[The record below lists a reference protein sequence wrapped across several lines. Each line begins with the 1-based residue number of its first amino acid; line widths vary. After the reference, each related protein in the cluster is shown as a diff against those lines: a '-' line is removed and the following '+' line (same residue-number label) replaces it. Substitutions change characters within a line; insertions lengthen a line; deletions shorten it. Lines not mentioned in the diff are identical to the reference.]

1 MKIAFNQIL
10 ISILLLLACST
21 QAQVVIGGHVDAEL
35 VAEMT
40 GIAPGQD
47 TWVALRLDHME
58 NWHTYWKNPGDA
70 GRATEITWTLPEGV
84 TAGDIVWPT
93 PKRIE
98 LPADLVDFGYENEIF
113 LLVPLSI
120 PASYQGE
127 SLDITAN
134 AQWLECEDI
143 CIPGGAVVSL
153 SLPVMDATQIT
164 PNEQWVEAF
173 SLTRA
178 SIPTSN
184 VSFDSTFSIS
194 EGNLNILVQATEA
207 VFADASEISFIPGEH
222 RVFNYVSPQ
231 EITYQLSSLQLT
243 QEHHPRFSAAPE
255 EITGLLL
262 VTDESGQQISYEIA
276 ATPDG
281 ISASDLAGL
290 LAANAEGITNATA
303 VSEMNLLLVFA
314 FALLGGLILNLMP
327 CVFPVLSL
335 KVLSLASNSK
345 SSQQEKRLHGLAYT
359 AGVIVAF
366 LILASVL
373 LSLQAGGA
381 LIGWGFHLQSPW
393 FISLLIFL
401 FFIMGLSMSG
411 VVEFGTSIMGVGTEL
426 QDKEGYTGSFFTG
439 ILASVVASPC
449 TAPFMGAALGFAFTQ
464 TASIALT
471 VFVALGLGMALPFL
485 LVSFNPTLSKLLP
498 HPGKWMLTF
507 KQILAFPLYATAVW
521 LLWVLGNQTGTDG
534 MALVIACCV
543 LLAAAAWLYQR
554 RHDIQSAF
562 WRYANALIILL
573 CLAVTIGVVRS
584 PLLETQTIA
593 SGISEDAAYEAYS
606 DARLAELRSNGQ
618 PVFVNMTA
626 SWCITCLVNEKVAL
640 NSEAVITALAENNIT
655 YLKGDWT
662 NNDPEITEVLR
673 RYETSGVPLYLM
685 YPSDPSLPAEVLPQ
699 ILTTGV
705 VLDAIERI

>member
-1 MKIAFNQIL
+1 MKSIFLHIL
-10 ISILLLLACST
+10 VSTLMLLSFSG
-21 QAQVVIGGHVDAEL
+21 QAQVVIGDHVDAEL
-35 VAEMT
+35 VAEMN
-40 GIAPGQD
+40 GVAAGQT
-47 TWVALRLDHME
+47 TWIALRLDHME

-70 GRATEITWTLPEGV
+70 GRATQINWTLPAGV

-98 LPADLVDFGYENEIF
+98 LPADLVDFGYEDEIY
-113 LLVPLSI
+113 LQVPLSI
-120 PASYQGE
+120 PPTFQGS

-153 SLPVMDATQIT
+153 SLPVLDASQIT
-164 PNEQWVEAF
+164 QNEQWIEGFAT
-173 SLTRA
+173 TRA

-184 VSFDSTFSIS
+184 VSFNTTFSIADGS
-194 EGNLNILVQATEA
+194 LNILVQATEA
-207 VFADASEISFIPGEH
+207 VFEHVNSIRFIPGEH
-222 RVFNYVSPQ
+222 RVFDYISPQ
-231 EITYQLSSLQLT
+231 EITYQLSSLQLS
-243 QEHHPRFSAAPE
+243 QGHHPRLSEAPD

-262 VTDESGQQISYEIA
+262 VTDDSGQQISYEIIA
-276 ATPDG
+276 APDG
-281 ISASDLAGL
+281 INASNLGL
-290 LAANAEGITNATA
+290 LSANLATA
-303 VSEMNLLLVFA
+303 GSPSTATEMNLLLVFV
-314 FALLGGLILNLMP
+314 FAMLGGMILNLMP

-335 KVLSLASNSK
+335 KVLSLASNSN

-359 AGVIVAF
+359 AGVIAAF

-373 LSLQAGGA
+373 LALQAGGA

-426 QDKEGYTGSFFTG
+426 QDKEGYSGSFFTG

-449 TAPFMGAALGFAFTQ
+449 TAPFMGAALGFTFTQ
-464 TASIALT
+464 PAIIALA
-471 VFVALGLGMALPFL
+471 VFIALGLGMALPFL
-485 LVSFNPTLSKLLP
+485 LISFNPTLSSMLP

-507 KQILAFPLYATAVW
+507 KQVLAFPLYATVVW

-534 MALVIACCV
+534 MALVVASCV
-543 LLAAAAWLYQR
+543 LLALAAWLYQR
-554 RHDIQSAF
+554 RREIRSTF
-562 WRYANALIILL
+562 WRYTNAFIILL
-573 CLAVTIGVVRS
+573 CIVTTIGVVRS
-584 PLLETQTIA
+584 PLLETQAIA
-593 SGISEDAAYEAYS
+593 QVIAEDASYEAYS
-606 DARLAELRSNGQ
+606 DARLAQLRNDGQ
-618 PVFVNMTA
+618 AVFVNMTA

-640 NSEAVITALAENNIT
+640 NSEEFITALADNNIT

-685 YPSDPSLPAEVLPQ
+685 FPANPSQPAEVLPQ
-699 ILTTGV
+699 ILTTNII
-705 VLDAIERI
+705 LDAMQRI